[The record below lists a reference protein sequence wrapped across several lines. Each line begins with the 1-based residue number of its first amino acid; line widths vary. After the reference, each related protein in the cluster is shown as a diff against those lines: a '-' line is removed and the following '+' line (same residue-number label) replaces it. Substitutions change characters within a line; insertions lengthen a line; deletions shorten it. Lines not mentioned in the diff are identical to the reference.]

1 MPKVTRRTIAQRAS
15 VEGIGLHSGT
25 LGKVRLLPGAPGAGI
40 TFVRKDVSGAA
51 PVLATVDAVRDT
63 DRGTTLGPD
72 GQDIRGVEHVCAA
85 VHALALDDLQ
95 VEVDGPELPIGDG
108 SAAPYFDALT
118 TAGIVEQEGPP
129 PTSWRV
135 AAAMTVREG
144 EARYLVG
151 PAPELRLT
159 VTIEWPHPL
168 IGRQSGCFD
177 ITADAFHAEL
187 AQARTFG
194 FVAERDALRA
204 RGLAQGASAETTI
217 ALTDAGLAAGALRWP
232 DEFVRHKAVDLLGD
246 LVLTGGRVTADIVA
260 FRPSHA
266 GNVALARA
274 LRRFAAPAAPAIIGM
289 DRILGTLPHRYPMLL
304 IDRIIEVQGRERIV
318 GIKNVTVNEPFFQG
332 HFPDHPVMPGVLI
345 VEAMAQAGG
354 MLLMEAVDDPASKV
368 VYFLSLDG
376 VKFRRAVVPGDQLR
390 FELEMLQFRGRN
402 CRMRGVAY
410 VDGERVA
417 EAEMAARIIDR

>member
-1 MPKVTRRTIAQRAS
+1 MPTATRRTIAQPAA
-15 VEGIGLHSGT
+15 VEGIGLHT
-25 LGKVRLLPGAPGAGI
+25 GKAGVARLLPGAAGAGI
-40 TFVRKDVSGAA
+40 TFVRTDLSGT
-51 PVLATVDAVRDT
+51 PSIQATVDAVRET
-63 DRGTTLGPD
+63 DRGTTLGTD
-72 GQDIRGVEHVCAA
+72 GQDVRGVEHLCAA
-85 VHALALDDLQ
+85 AHALGLDDLY
-95 VEVDGPELPIGDG
+95 VEVQGPELPIGDG
-108 SAAPYFDALT
+108 STMPYLEAMSA
-118 TAGIVEQEGPP
+118 AGIKEQDGPP
-129 PTSWRV
+129 PPVWKVS
-135 AAAMTVREG
+135 APLTVREG
-144 EARYLVG
+144 DARYVVS
-151 PAPELRLT
+151 PSSELRLT
-159 VTIEWPHPL
+159 VTVEWPHPL

-177 ITADAFHAEL
+177 ITPDAFRNEL
-187 AQARTFG
+187 AAARTFG
-194 FVAERDALRA
+194 FVAELDELRA

-217 ALTDAGLAAGALRWP
+217 ALTETGLAAGELRWP
-232 DEFVRHKAVDLLGD
+232 DEFARHKAVDLLGD
-246 LVLTGGRVTADIVA
+246 LALTGGRVAADIVA

-274 LRRFAAPAAPAIIGM
+274 LRRVATPAGPPIIGI

-304 IDRIIEVQGRERIV
+304 VDRIIEVQGRERIV

-376 VKFRRAVVPGDQLR
+376 VKFRRPVVPGDQLR
-390 FELEMLQFRGRN
+390 FELEMIQFRGRN